1 LTRSALYGTNKGY
14 MQSSS
19 DLPRKSFGP
28 KNIFRALRHKNYRL
42 FSGGQCISLVGTW
55 MQYIAVSWLVYRLTN
70 SALMLGL
77 VGFVGQLPTFVI
89 APLAG
94 VLGDR
99 YERRRMLVVIQS
111 LAMAQ
116 ASILAFLVLSHQ
128 IQVWQIIVLSF
139 FLGIINSFDMTIRQA
154 FTVEMI
160 DDREDLGN
168 AIALNST
175 MLNAAR
181 LIGPALAGLLIVSIG
196 EGICFLLNAISYIA
210 VIASL
215 LIMRIPKIRHAEA
228 PRRILSELKEGF
240 SYAAN
245 FPPIKWI
252 LLVLSLIS
260 LMGVSYQILLPV
272 ITREI
277 FKGGA
282 NTMGFFM
289 TMAGFGALGGAIFL
303 AARKSVRGLPRI
315 IAWTAGLF
323 GLTLMAFAFSRTYWL
338 SMGILLVSGFAMMVH
353 MASCNTILQTI
364 VEEDKRTRIMS
375 FYTMAFLGMMPFG
388 SLLAGAL
395 AARIGA
401 PYTLLLEGVCCVL
414 GAVYFASKLPLIRAK
429 IRPIYIEKGIIP
441 EVARGIQAAAGLESL
456 TKE

>member
-1 LTRSALYGTNKGY
+1 MT
-14 MQSSS
+14 SSIKHS
-19 DLPRKSFGP
+19 SKNSSKAR
-28 KNIFRALRHKNYRL
+28 NIFRALRHKNYRL
-42 FSGGQCISLVGTW
+42 FAVGQGISLVGTW
-55 MQYIAVSWLVYRLTN
+55 MQYVAVSWLVYRLTN
-70 SALMLGL
+70 SAFMLGL

-99 YERRRMLVVIQS
+99 YDRRRMLVVIQS

-116 ASILAFLVLSHQ
+116 AVVLTVLVLSHQ
-128 IQVWQIIVLSF
+128 VQIWHIIVLSA

-154 FTVEMI
+154 FTVEML
-160 DDREDLGN
+160 DDRDDLGN

-181 LIGPALAGLLIVSIG
+181 LVGPAMAGLLIVSVG
-196 EGICFLLNAISYIA
+196 EGICFLLNSVSYIA

-215 LIMRIPKIRHAEA
+215 LIMRIPKARIA
-228 PRRILSELKEGF
+228 PASRKILSELREGF
-240 SYAAN
+240 RYAVH

-260 LMGVSYQILLPV
+260 LMGVSYQVLLP
-272 ITREI
+272 IFAREI

-282 NTMGFFM
+282 NTLGFLM
-289 TMAGFGALGGAIFL
+289 TMAGFGALGGAML
-303 AARKSVRGLPRI
+303 LSALHSVLGLPRI

-323 GLTLMAFAFSRTYWL
+323 GLTLMAFAFSRVYWL
-338 SMGILLVSGFAMMVH
+338 SMLILLVSGFGMMVH

-364 VEEDKRTRIMS
+364 VEEDKRGRVMS

-388 SLLAGAL
+388 SFLAGAL
-395 AARIGA
+395 AAKIGVT
-401 PYTLLLEGVCCVL
+401 YTLFLEGVCCVT
-414 GAVYFASKLPLIRAK
+414 GAIYFASKLPLIRAK
-429 IRPIYIEKGIIP
+429 IRPIYIEKGIIT
-441 EVARGIQAAAGLESL
+441 EVAKGIQAATGLESL
-456 TKE
+456 AKE

>member
-1 LTRSALYGTNKGY
+1 
-14 MQSSS
+14 
-19 DLPRKSFGP
+19 
-28 KNIFRALRHKNYRL
+28 
-42 FSGGQCISLVGTW
+42 
-55 MQYIAVSWLVYRLTN
+55 MQYVAVSWLVYRLTN
-70 SALMLGL
+70 SAFMLGL

-99 YERRRMLVVIQS
+99 YDRRRMLIIIQS

-116 ASILAFLVLSHQ
+116 AAVLAFLVMTHLIQ
-128 IQVWQIIVLSF
+128 IWHIIVLST
-139 FLGIINSFDMTIRQA
+139 FLGIISSFDMTIRQA

-181 LIGPALAGLLIVSIG
+181 LIGPAMAGLLIVSIG
-196 EGICFLLNAISYIA
+196 EGICFLLNAISYTA

-215 LIMRIPKIRHAEA
+215 LVMRIPKGRILAA
-228 PRRILSELKEGF
+228 PRRILLELKEGF

-245 FPPIKWI
+245 FPPIKWL

-303 AARKSVRGLPRI
+303 AARKSVLGLPKI

-338 SMGILLVSGFAMMVH
+338 SMGILLVSGFGMMVH
-353 MASCNTILQTI
+353 MAACNTILQTI

-388 SLLAGAL
+388 SLLAGSL

-401 PYTLLLEGVCCVL
+401 PYTLFLEGLCCVL

-429 IRPIYIEKGIIP
+429 IRPIYMKKGIIP
-441 EVARGIQAAAGLESL
+441 EVVRGIQAATGLESL

>member
-1 LTRSALYGTNKGY
+1 
-14 MQSSS
+14 MPSSQ

-28 KNIFRALRHKNYRL
+28 RNIFRALRHKNYRL
-42 FSGGQCISLVGTW
+42 FSAGQCISLVGTW
-55 MQYIAVSWLVYRLTN
+55 MQYVAVSWLVYRLTN
-70 SALMLGL
+70 SAFMLGL

-99 YERRRMLVVIQS
+99 YDRRRMLIIIQS

-116 ASILAFLVLSHQ
+116 AAVLAFLVMTHLIQ
-128 IQVWQIIVLSF
+128 IWHIIVLST
-139 FLGIINSFDMTIRQA
+139 FLGIISSFDMTIRQA

-181 LIGPALAGLLIVSIG
+181 LIGPAMAGLLIVSIG
-196 EGICFLLNAISYIA
+196 EGICFLLNAISYTA

-215 LIMRIPKIRHAEA
+215 LVMRIPKGRILAA
-228 PRRILSELKEGF
+228 PRRILLELKEGF

-245 FPPIKWI
+245 FPPIKWL

-303 AARKSVRGLPRI
+303 AARKSVLGLPKI

-338 SMGILLVSGFAMMVH
+338 SMGILLVSGFGMMVH
-353 MASCNTILQTI
+353 MAACNTILQTI

-388 SLLAGAL
+388 SLLAGSL

-401 PYTLLLEGVCCVL
+401 PYTLFLEGLCCVL

-429 IRPIYIEKGIIP
+429 IRPIYMKKGIIP
-441 EVARGIQAAAGLESL
+441 EVVRGIQAATGLESL

>member
-1 LTRSALYGTNKGY
+1 MKSSHDSSQRSGGLRNV
-14 MQSSS
+14 
-19 DLPRKSFGP
+19 
-28 KNIFRALRHKNYRL
+28 FRALRHRNYRL
-42 FSGGQCISLVGTW
+42 FSAGQCISLVGTW

-70 SALMLGL
+70 SAFMLGL

-89 APLAG
+89 SPLAG

-99 YERRRMLVVIQS
+99 HNRRRMLIKIQS
-111 LAMAQ
+111 LAMLQ
-116 ASILAFLVLSHQ
+116 AAILAFLVLSHQ
-128 IQVWQIIVLSF
+128 IQIWQIIALSA

-154 FTVEMI
+154 FTVELL

-181 LIGPALAGLLIVSIG
+181 LIGPSIAGLLIVSVG

-215 LIMRIPKIRHAEA
+215 LVMRIPEGKVVAA
-228 PRRILSELKEGF
+228 SRRILAELKEGF

-252 LLVLSLIS
+252 LLVLSLVS
-260 LMGVSYQILLPV
+260 LMGVSYQTLLPV
-272 ITREI
+272 FTREI
-277 FKGGA
+277 FQGGA
-282 NTMGFFM
+282 NMMGFFM

-303 AARKSVRGLPRI
+303 AARKNVRGLAKI

-323 GLTLMAFAFSRTYWL
+323 GLTLMAFAFSRAYWL
-338 SMGILLVSGFAMMVH
+338 SMGILLVSGFGMMVH
-353 MASCNTILQTI
+353 MAACNTILQTI
-364 VEEDKRTRIMS
+364 VEEDKRGRIMS

-388 SLLAGAL
+388 SLLAGGL
-395 AARIGA
+395 AMWIGVS
-401 PYTLLLEGVCCVL
+401 YTLALEGFFCVL
-414 GAVYFASKLPLIRAK
+414 GAFYFASKLPLIRAK
-429 IRPIYIEKGIIP
+429 IRPIYVEKGIIS
-441 EVARGIQAAAGLESL
+441 EVARGIQVATGLESV